1 MATAN
6 TATYEAF
13 GLTVRSAFDVPELP
27 LAEPEPDGRADITIT
42 EERIPCP
49 LSADS
54 SSTFHAVTE
63 REYYLLY
70 DAATVR
76 ILDGKSIAVDPASD
90 VPSEVLR
97 HVLVGPALNHLLDQ
111 RGYFVLHAST
121 VSIDGRAVAF
131 VGESG
136 VGKTTTAMACLL
148 NGHRVLS
155 DDVAA
160 ITLGDSGPVVRS
172 GYPSMKLDPEAVE
185 AFDPPVEPPEQVHGG
200 RPRHF
205 YGLRHDQP
213 ATPVPLER
221 IYLLED
227 GESIAMEPVRPD
239 EQVMALV
246 DNTYTLGALEADGQ
260 AVSNFNACGKIVEM
274 TDIRRLRRPRNLDTL
289 PAVAASIQADLDSD
303 SC

>member
-1 MATAN
+1 MATVD

-27 LAEPEPDGRADITIT
+27 PAETEPDGRADVSIT
-42 EERIPCP
+42 EERLSRP

-54 SSTFHAVTE
+54 GSTFHAVDE

-131 VGESG
+131 VGDSG
-136 VGKTTTAMACLL
+136 VGKTTTAMGCLL
-148 NGHRVLS
+148 DGHRVLS

-160 ITLGDSGPVVRS
+160 ITLDNSGPVVRS
-172 GYPSMKLDPEAVE
+172 GYPSVKLDPEAVA
-185 AFDPPVEPPEQVHGG
+185 AFDPPVEPPEQVHSG

-227 GESIAMEPVRPD
+227 GDSIGVDSVSPD

-246 DNTYTLGALEADGQ
+246 DNTYTLGALDADGQ
-260 AVSNFNACGKIVEM
+260 AASNFSTCGEIVDM
-274 TDIRRLRRPRNLDTL
+274 TDIKRLRRPRNLDTI
-289 PAVAASIQADLDSD
+289 PDVVARIQSDLASQ

>member
-13 GLTVRSAFDVPELP
+13 ELTVRSAFDVPELP
-27 LAEPEPDGRADITIT
+27 PAETAPDGRADVTIT
-42 EERIPCP
+42 EERIPRP
-49 LSADS
+49 LSAAS
-54 SSTFHAVTE
+54 ESTFHAVTE

-76 ILDGKSIAVDPASD
+76 IVDGKSIAVDPASN

-121 VSIDGRAVAF
+121 VSIDGYAVAF

-136 VGKTTTAMACLL
+136 IGKTTTAMACLL
-148 NGHRVLS
+148 DGHRILS

-160 ITLGDSGPVVRS
+160 IALDDVGPVVRS

-185 AFDPPVEPPEQVHGG
+185 AFDPPVEPPQQVHSG

-227 GESIAMEPVRPD
+227 GETIEVDAVRPD

-246 DNTYTLGALEADGQ
+246 NNTYTLGALEADGQ
-260 AVSNFNACGKIVEM
+260 AMSNFTTSGEIVDM
-274 TDIRRLRRPRNLDTL
+274 TDIKRLRRPRTLDML
-289 PAVAASIQADLDSD
+289 PDVAARIQSDLKSD

>member
-27 LAEPEPDGRADITIT
+27 SAETAPDGRADVTIT
-42 EERIPCP
+42 EERIPRP
-49 LSADS
+49 LSAAS
-54 SSTFHAVTE
+54 GSTFHAVTE

-76 ILDGKSIAVDPASD
+76 ILDGKSIAVDPAPD

-148 NGHRVLS
+148 DGHRILS

-160 ITLGDSGPVVRS
+160 IALDDSGPVVRS

-185 AFDPPVEPPEQVHGG
+185 AFDPPVEPPEQVHSG

-227 GESIAMEPVRPD
+227 GETIEVDAVRPD

-260 AVSNFNACGKIVEM
+260 AVSNFTACGEIVDM
-274 TDIRRLRRPRNLDTL
+274 TEIKRLRRPRTLDML
-289 PAVAASIQADLDSD
+289 PDVAARVQSELKSE